1 MYRETPVV
9 VKKSGIVAPLVYGLF
24 GFLTATIVCGAGV
37 GLYALNLVDRKSE
50 ALLGYGREMFE
61 ALPELKESLPPALAD
76 ALNDQRDPKY
86 REHVELEAKLVPGHD
101 RQRANL
107 VVTARNTG
115 DKTVSL
121 MSVRTVLLDAEQAP
135 VYAWSTYAATP
146 LTVDNDW
153 RGPLLPGS
161 TRRCSITVRC
171 DPSRLSPE
179 AEITDIRVWTGET
192 ASSESVTSLN

>member
-1 MYRETPVV
+1 MYRESPVV
-9 VKKSGIVAPLVYGLF
+9 VKKSGIVAPLVYGVF

-50 ALLGYGREMFE
+50 ALLVHGREIFE
-61 ALPELKESLPPALAD
+61 SLPELKQNLPPALAD
-76 ALNDQRDPKY
+76 AINDQRDPDY
-86 REHVELEAKLVPGHD
+86 REQIELDTKLVPGRD
-101 RQRANL
+101 RQHANL
-107 VVTARNTG
+107 VVSARNTG

-161 TRRCSITVRC
+161 TRRCSVTVRC
-171 DPSRLSPE
+171 DSTRLTPE
-179 AEITDIRVWTGET
+179 AEITDIRVWTGEPVLSQS
-192 ASSESVTSLN
+192 ANDVD